1 MQAAMTMN
9 TVALGGI
16 ERPTARVAAKKS
28 VTFGAPVAP
37 KSATGFSVRRSV
49 KPATVAMAADA
60 EPIME
65 APMKGIMDDMKAR
78 APLYIDDFKQGISTK
93 SLVRAPPF
101 LLGSLITFVFI
112 VAREGDPARGA
123 RASRGVPS
131 SAPPRPSR
139 DTPIVRFVLSRPVPR
154 PRREARLAAFAPES
168 PVSNTSRPRVQTWCI
183 STSQLAP
190 ARAARIMTPTR
201 TSPTAPPPDPVH
213 APPLLGAVPHQSR
226 RPSSSSSSPR
236 SRPPSP
242 SARC

>member
-1 MQAAMTMN
+1 MTMN

-16 ERPTARVAAKKS
+16 ARPTARVAAKKS

-78 APLYIDDFKQGISTK
+78 GPLHRRFQAGH
-93 SLVRAPPF
+93 LHQVPGACPPF
-101 LLGSLITFVFI
+101 LLGSLDYVVFI

-123 RASRGVPS
+123 RFTRRALVRTPASVARQTDRS
-131 SAPPRPSR
+131 FRSFAPRPAPAERRAS
-139 DTPIVRFVLSRPVPR
+139 PPSPR
-154 PRREARLAAFAPES
+154 S
-168 PVSNTSRPRVQTWCI
+168 HPVSNTSRPRVRTWCI

-190 ARAARIMTPTR
+190 ARAAR
-201 TSPTAPPPDPVH
+201 
-213 APPLLGAVPHQSR
+213 G
-226 RPSSSSSSPR
+226 
-236 SRPPSP
+236 
-242 SARC
+242 

>member
-1 MQAAMTMN
+1 MTMN

-16 ERPTARVAAKKS
+16 ARPTARVAAKKS

-49 KPATVAMAADA
+49 NPATVAMAAEA

-78 APLYIDDFKQGISTK
+78 GPLYIDDFKQGISTK

-101 LLGSLITFVFI
+101 LLGSLFFFCFH
-112 VAREGDPARGA
+112 RRARGRSRA
-123 RASRGVPS
+123 RRARFTRLPS

-139 DTPIVRFVLSRPVPR
+139 DKPIVRFVLSRPVPR
-154 PRREARLAAFAPES
+154 PRSEARLAAFAPES
-168 PVSNTSRPRVQTWCI
+168 PVSNTSRPRVRTWCI

-190 ARAARIMTPTR
+190 ARAARIMTLTR

-213 APPLLGAVPHQSR
+213 PPPFLGAVPHQSR

-242 SARC
+242 SVRC

>member
-16 ERPTARVAAKKS
+16 ARPTARVAAKKS

-78 APLYIDDFKQGISTK
+78 GPLYIDDFKQGISTK

-101 LLGSLITFVFI
+101 LLGSLDYVCFHRRARGRSRARRARFTRRALIRTPAS
-112 VAREGDPARGA
+112 VARQTDRSFRSFAPRPAPAARSAPRRLRPGVTRFKHVSSTCANLVHFNVPAGAGA
-123 RASRGVPS
+123 R
-131 SAPPRPSR
+131 
-139 DTPIVRFVLSRPVPR
+139 
-154 PRREARLAAFAPES
+154 
-168 PVSNTSRPRVQTWCI
+168 
-183 STSQLAP
+183 
-190 ARAARIMTPTR
+190 RADNDADANLTDR
-201 TSPTAPPPDPVH
+201 TSA
-213 APPLLGAVPHQSR
+213 
-226 RPSSSSSSPR
+226 
-236 SRPPSP
+236 
-242 SARC
+242 